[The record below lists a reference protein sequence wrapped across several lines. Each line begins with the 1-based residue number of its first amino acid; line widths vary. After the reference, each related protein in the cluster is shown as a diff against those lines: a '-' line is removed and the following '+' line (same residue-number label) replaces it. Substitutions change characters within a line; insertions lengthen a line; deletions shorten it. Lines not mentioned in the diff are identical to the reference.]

1 MMCALGARR
10 SMLRADMSSTFWN
23 LLDSLKASLLWPP
36 DAKN

>member
-1 MMCALGARR
+1 MMCALGARL

-23 LLDSLKASLLWPP
+23 LLDSLNASLRWLP